1 LLKAATRLW
10 FPSVAAIVRSSLES
24 RSSKAARCAR
34 SRANAQETKDGWP
47 RLTARI
53 KVPEQK
59 TTVTAFDK
67 LERRWKK

>member
-1 LLKAATRLW
+1 
-10 FPSVAAIVRSSLES
+10 
-24 RSSKAARCAR
+24 
-34 SRANAQETKDGWP
+34 
-47 RLTARI
+47 LTARI